1 MKLRWKS
8 AFFILLTIMIIVPVI
23 VVSLIFVNN
32 NDLDKASKQ
41 EPKQGKPI
49 FNIESS
55 KEQLNFLISEQLTD
69 LKSGR
74 NSKFDYD
81 VKLKDTV
88 QVSGYFTFFSN
99 QVDFTMDFEP
109 QVLDNGNLILKE
121 ESIKLGALKL
131 PGEKILEFI
140 KGSTKLPPW
149 VEINDNEETILVK
162 LTEYKFQDQLFLK
175 AESFDLEKDDIRFK
189 VYYITE

>member
-1 MKLRWKS
+1 
-8 AFFILLTIMIIVPVI
+8 MIIVPVI

-32 NDLDKASKQ
+32 NDLDNTSKQ